1 MTEFEKQML
10 AMMQELKASMGSLEK
25 KMGSLETKVD
35 SLETKVD
42 SLEKRM
48 DALEIKTEAG
58 FAELREADAVITEGV
73 AKLVD
78 KLGDEQYAT
87 AEKVNAVEA
96 VVTDLVFDVALLKRK
111 VG

>member
-10 AMMQELKASMGSLEK
+10 AMMQELKASMGSLE
-25 KMGSLETKVD
+25 M
-35 SLETKVD
+35 KVD

-48 DALEIKTEAG
+48 DALEAKMEAG
-58 FAELREADAVITEGV
+58 FAELREADAVIIEGIG
-73 AKLVD
+73 KIED
-78 KLGDEQYAT
+78 KHRYAT
-87 AEKVNAVEA
+87 TERAKAVEA